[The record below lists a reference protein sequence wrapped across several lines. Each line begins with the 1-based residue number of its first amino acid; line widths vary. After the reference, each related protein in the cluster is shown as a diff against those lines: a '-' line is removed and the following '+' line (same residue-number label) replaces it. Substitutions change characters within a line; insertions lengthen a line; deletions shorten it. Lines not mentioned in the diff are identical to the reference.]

1 MKNFILKNKL
11 FYRLYQNV
19 IRKNKSEYDFI
30 KFIFKERKE
39 EINLLD
45 ICCGDSYVLN
55 YISKYLKNYTGIDNN
70 KNYLAES
77 KKKYPNFKFHYMDI
91 KKIKSLNLKNINF
104 IFLNGAIHHF
114 EDKIIREL
122 LNYVN
127 KNFPNAAFLS
137 VDPLKGKNRL
147 TNKIMIDND
156 RGEFIRNKNGYKKI
170 MNKFSSITTKD
181 FFIMQFLLIFHYK
194 NLNLKKKFAQWKKL

>member
-55 YISKYLKNYTGIDNN
+55 YISK
-70 KNYLAES
+70 
-77 KKKYPNFKFHYMDI
+77 
-91 KKIKSLNLKNINF
+91 
-104 IFLNGAIHHF
+104 
-114 EDKIIREL
+114 
-122 LNYVN
+122 
-127 KNFPNAAFLS
+127 
-137 VDPLKGKNRL
+137 
-147 TNKIMIDND
+147 
-156 RGEFIRNKNGYKKI
+156 
-170 MNKFSSITTKD
+170 
-181 FFIMQFLLIFHYK
+181 
-194 NLNLKKKFAQWKKL
+194 